1 MATQL
6 TPQSVLREFC
16 PLYHLLNAIPA
27 KVQRGFRSVLV
38 YLTAVDSSSD
48 FLAVGSSIGMLYL
61 YCRRLAHMNKYSL
74 EGKCDAIT
82 AVKLLSCFDDL
93 VAVGTA
99 SGRVSVF
106 QLVSPLPGRNKQ
118 LRRFDVIGLHK
129 GSVTSLAWSTN
140 GMKLFSGDDKGRVVF
155 SALDLDQ
162 GLCKPVLLL
171 EESSGVV
178 QVAYSQQVLLVSTQH
193 RSLLYCTQTQEVQ
206 QLGSKPRKSSGRFG
220 ACFLPAL
227 CKQSD
232 LQVFAARPGLR
243 LWRCDIT
250 GQVEDTRQL
259 KPLFNT
265 QIPQFQLFPHPGPV
279 GAYRPADRQLG
290 VLSCFLRK
298 DWILSWNEY
307 SVYVVDC
314 VSEVIIGSLESS
326 GDIVSVSCCE
336 NEIFILKGDR
346 DVIRLSNSPEGLT
359 SSLSELSIRLSS
371 PLTTPTILPQ
381 TGSVETAQPI
391 RTMAIIAEGGA
402 RQEGGGGALGEKKEQ
417 EEEEVTEA
425 EEQLEQLEVMEQ
437 LCRQSCLLTGSSRSC
452 SSSHPVSSREL
463 SGRCYSAPLG
473 QEEMQQELVV
483 KAVRVKK
490 KKRRQD
496 SSSGICLSESSCS
509 DSMFVVQDS
518 SCSDGGSGTPLSD
531 RASLMWLDQDQDS
544 QEEGGV
550 HSDGGLKDGEK
561 NDSCSILPPG
571 SLLLQGPE
579 KQMITGK
586 ASEAEVIPPT
596 PDVDLLLECTF
607 SYMQNADEDDGQE
620 QQPLEEQDDGYLSPL
635 IGPEAED
642 GDEDDEEVGN
652 LVPPAGLA
660 DQMFYST
667 VSTRDREP
675 SLSSDEEGDIYCHTL
690 PAAGSRG
697 DVLTCSSI
705 QAEKSRDSQADQDAQ
720 DRDRHK
726 PDQLAESWMG
736 YLGPGCGILTLQVTD
751 RYVWCLDFKGGL
763 FCSTLPESGL
773 NWQRF
778 EDNVHQVALSPS
790 GNLLWKVEQKSM
802 TAFACAKVSVKG
814 KRHWYKAVEQTAF
827 VALSDDSAWIIR
839 TNGDLYLQTGLS
851 VERPCA
857 RSVKVDAPCVFS
869 QVCVRGGVVW
879 ALSEHKALF
888 YREGLNSYCSEGEGW
903 KYDTVSEAQ
912 GLDLM
917 CVALG
922 EGGTSWALDA
932 SGSLWFRTGICS
944 SKPQG
949 DDDHWWQISISD
961 YVVFDQGSLFQ
972 TLLQATQSVATVTR
986 APVERVVAFL
996 SQYSQCQPSLVSANA
1011 GGVWVASGRNQLHLA
1026 RGSLVGTFWQNV
1038 VPRGTVSATRWSFIT
1053 CSVVPHREGALL
1065 WLAQSRKDL
1074 FCVWDQDGELRPSS
1088 VPLSPEM
1095 ELTHLSACPD
1105 ALWGLDTH
1113 GRVRIRTL
1121 SPSCPTGLNWTTLD
1135 LSQLG
1140 NVRLVSLSCGSQNIW
1155 AVDSLGV
1162 VYFRVGTQPL
1172 NPSMMLPAWIHI
1184 EPPVQVTHWILIE
1197 PQVSHW
1203 ILIEPQV
1210 THWIL
1215 IEPQVT
1221 HWILIEPQVTHWI
1234 LIEPQVTHW
1243 ILIEPQVTHWILIE
1257 PQVSHWI
1264 LIEPQVTHWILI
1276 EPQVTHWILIEPQ
1289 VTHWILIEP
1298 QVTHWI
1304 LIEPQVTH
1312 WILIEPQVTHWIL
1325 IEPQVTHWI
1334 LIEPQVTHW
1343 ILIEPQVTHWIL
1355 IEPQVTHW
1363 ILIEPQVTHWILI
1376 EPQVT
1381 HWILIEPQVTHW
1393 ILIEPQVTHWILIEP
1408 QVTHWILIE
1417 PQVTHWIL
1425 IEPQVTHWILIEP
1438 QVTHWILIEPQ
1449 VTHWILIEP
1458 QVTHWILIIMSLQ
1471 PIGVQL
1477 VSVQTSPNDR
1487 LLWAV
1492 DNRGTV
1498 FVRTGLSDEMPVGT
1512 DWELVPGLAVS
1523 QLVLSCRTVWVR
1535 CVNGDLARRY
1545 GVADRNPAGD
1555 YWKKIPGNANW
1566 LTVTPEDELWAV
1578 TLVGGLSRRLTK
1590 LLPQTPCKPASSGPA
1605 LSGDDVEDEW
1615 ELI

>member
-1 MATQL
+1 MAT
-6 TPQSVLREFC
+6 VLREFC
-16 PLYHLLNAIPA
+16 PLYYLLNAIPA
-27 KVQRGFRSVLV
+27 KVQRGFRSLLV

-48 FLAVGSSIGMLYL
+48 FVAVGSSIGMLYL
-61 YCRRLAHMNKYSL
+61 YCRRLGHMTKYSL

-99 SGRVSVF
+99 SGRVAVF

-118 LRRFDVIGLHK
+118 LRRFDVVGLHK
-129 GSVTSLAWSTN
+129 GSITSLAWSAN

-162 GLCKPVLLL
+162 GVCNPVLLL

-178 QVAYSQQVLLVSTQH
+178 QVEYSHQVLLVSTQH

-206 QLGSKPRKSSGRFG
+206 QLGTKPRKSSGRFG

-243 LWRCDIT
+243 LWRSDIR
-250 GQVEDTRQL
+250 GQVEDTRLL
-259 KPLFNT
+259 KPLFSS
-265 QIPQFQLFPHPGPV
+265 QIPQFELFPRPGPI

-290 VLSCFLRK
+290 LLSCFFREG
-298 DWILSWNEY
+298 WILSWNEY
-307 SVYVVDC
+307 SIYVLDC
-314 VSEVIIGSLESS
+314 INEVIVGALESS
-326 GDIVSVSCCE
+326 GDIVSVSCCD

-346 DVIRLSNSPEGLT
+346 DIIRLSNSPEGLA
-359 SSLSELSIRLSS
+359 SNLSELSVRLSS
-371 PLTTPTILPQ
+371 PLTLPTILPP

-391 RTMAIIAEGGA
+391 RTMAIIVEGGG
-402 RQEGGGGALGEKKEQ
+402 REEGGGGERHSEEMNEE
-417 EEEEVTEA
+417 EEEEVEEA
-425 EEQLEQLEVMEQ
+425 EEQEEQEEQLEVMEQ
-437 LCRQSCLLTGSSRSC
+437 LCQPPTIFTCSSRSR
-452 SSSHPVSSREL
+452 SSSVTSWDSLHGNSLGSR
-463 SGRCYSAPLG
+463 RYSAPLG

-483 KAVRVKK
+483 KAIRVKK
-490 KKRRQD
+490 KKRRQQGN
-496 SSSGICLSESSCS
+496 SSVNRLSESSCS

-531 RASLMWLDQDQDS
+531 RASFVGLDLQNQDSPEQDQDYS
-544 QEEGGV
+544 SSTQSGS
-550 HSDGGLKDGEK
+550 H
-561 NDSCSILPPG
+561 LPPG
-571 SLLLQGPE
+571 SLPLQGLE
-579 KQMITGK
+579 HQLNLEK
-586 ASEAEVIPPT
+586 ASVPGADADVVPPT

-607 SYMQNADEDDGQE
+607 SYMHTTEEDDGH
-620 QQPLEEQDDGYLSPL
+620 EEQPMEEQEDEFLSPL
-635 IGPEAED
+635 IGP
-642 GDEDDEEVGN
+642 DEEEQEVEEDN

-667 VSTRDREP
+667 VSSLDRKP
-675 SLSSDEEGDIYCHTL
+675 SMSSDEEGDIYCHSL
-690 PAAGSRG
+690 PPAGADTHNCPSNQ
-697 DVLTCSSI
+697 T
-705 QAEKSRDSQADQDAQ
+705 EKTTDRQMDQEAQ
-720 DRDRHK
+720 DRDRNK

-736 YLGPGCGILTLQVTD
+736 YSGPGCGILSLQVTE

-763 FCSTLPESGL
+763 FCSILPETGL

-778 EDNVHQVALSPS
+778 EDNVHQMALSPS

-857 RSVKVDAPCVFS
+857 RSVKVETPCMFS

-888 YREGLNSYCSEGEGW
+888 YREGLNSYCSEGDGW

-912 GLDLM
+912 GLDLV

-922 EGGTSWALDA
+922 DGGTAWALDA
-932 SGSLWFRTGICS
+932 SGSLWFRTGIRS
-944 SKPQG
+944 SRPQG

-996 SQYSQCQPSLVSANA
+996 SQYSQCQPSLVSANCS
-1011 GGVWVASGRNQLHLA
+1011 GVWVASGRNQLHLA

-1038 VPRGTVSATRWSFIT
+1038 VPRGTVSATRWTFIT
-1053 CSVVPHREGALL
+1053 SSAVPHREGTFL

-1088 VPLSPEM
+1088 VPLPPEV
-1095 ELTHLSACPD
+1095 ELTHLSACRD
-1105 ALWGLDTH
+1105 ALWGLDSH
-1113 GRVRIRTL
+1113 GRVSIRTL
-1121 SPSCPTGLNWTTLD
+1121 SPSCPSGLHWTPLD

-1140 NVRLVSLSCGSQNIW
+1140 AVRLVSVSCGSQNVW
-1155 AVDSLGV
+1155 AVDSRGI

-1184 EPPVQVTHWILIE
+1184 DPP
-1197 PQVSHW
+1197 P
-1203 ILIEPQV
+1203 
-1210 THWIL
+1210 
-1215 IEPQVT
+1215 
-1221 HWILIEPQVTHWI
+1221 
-1234 LIEPQVTHW
+1234 
-1243 ILIEPQVTHWILIE
+1243 
-1257 PQVSHWI
+1257 
-1264 LIEPQVTHWILI
+1264 
-1276 EPQVTHWILIEPQ
+1276 
-1289 VTHWILIEP
+1289 
-1298 QVTHWI
+1298 
-1304 LIEPQVTH
+1304 
-1312 WILIEPQVTHWIL
+1312 
-1325 IEPQVTHWI
+1325 
-1334 LIEPQVTHW
+1334 
-1343 ILIEPQVTHWIL
+1343 
-1355 IEPQVTHW
+1355 
-1363 ILIEPQVTHWILI
+1363 
-1376 EPQVT
+1376 
-1381 HWILIEPQVTHW
+1381 
-1393 ILIEPQVTHWILIEP
+1393 
-1408 QVTHWILIE
+1408 
-1417 PQVTHWIL
+1417 
-1425 IEPQVTHWILIEP
+1425 
-1438 QVTHWILIEPQ
+1438 
-1449 VTHWILIEP
+1449 
-1458 QVTHWILIIMSLQ
+1458 Q

-1477 VSVQTSPNDR
+1477 VSIQTSPNDR
-1487 LLWAV
+1487 LLWTL
-1492 DNRGTV
+1492 DNRGSV
-1498 FVRTGLSDEMPVGT
+1498 FVRTGLSHEMPVGT
-1512 DWELVPGLAVS
+1512 DWELVPGLVVG

-1545 GVADRNPAGD
+1545 GVSDRNPAGD

-1566 LTVTPEDELWAV
+1566 LTVTPDDELWAV
-1578 TLVGGLSRRLTK
+1578 TPIGGLSRRLTK
-1590 LLPQTPCKPASSGPA
+1590 LLPQTPSRPAPSAPP
-1605 LSGDDVEDEW
+1605 LSGDDADDEW

>member
-1 MATQL
+1 MATPPL
-6 TPQSVLREFC
+6 PPSILREFC
-16 PLYHLLNAIPA
+16 PLYYLLNAIPA

-48 FLAVGSSIGMLYL
+48 FVAVGSSIGMLYL

-99 SGRVSVF
+99 SGCVAVF

-118 LRRFDVIGLHK
+118 LRRFDVVGLHK
-129 GSVTSLAWSTN
+129 GMVTSLAWSTN

-162 GLCKPVLLL
+162 GVCKPVLLL

-178 QVAYSQQVLLVSTQH
+178 QLEYSHQVLLVSTQQ

-206 QLGSKPRKSSGRFG
+206 QLGTKPRKSSGRFG

-243 LWRCDIT
+243 LWRSDIK
-250 GQVEDTRQL
+250 GQVEDTRLL

-265 QIPQFQLFPHPGPV
+265 QIPQFELFPRPGPI

-290 VLSCFLRK
+290 LLSCFLREG
-298 DWILSWNEY
+298 WILSWNEY
-307 SVYVVDC
+307 SIYVLDC
-314 VSEVIIGSLESS
+314 INEVIIGALESS
-326 GDIVSVSCCE
+326 GDIVSVSCCD

-346 DVIRLSNSPEGLT
+346 DIIRLSNSPEGLA
-359 SSLSELSIRLSS
+359 SNLSEFSVRLSS
-371 PLTTPTILPQ
+371 PLTTPTILPP

-391 RTMAIIAEGGA
+391 RTMAIIVEGGG
-402 RQEGGGGALGEKKEQ
+402 REGGGGGERHGEEGNEEEE
-417 EEEEVTEA
+417 EEEEVEEA
-425 EEQLEQLEVMEQ
+425 EEHDEQLEVMEQ
-437 LCRQSCLLTGSSRSC
+437 LCQPPSIFTCSSRSR
-452 SSSHPVSSREL
+452 SSSVTSWDSLHGNGLGSR
-463 SGRCYSAPLG
+463 RYSAPLG

-483 KAVRVKK
+483 KAIRVKK
-490 KKRRQD
+490 KKRRQQD
-496 SSSGICLSESSCS
+496 SGGGKRLSESSCS

-531 RASLMWLDQDQDS
+531 RASFIGLDLQNQDS
-544 QEEGGV
+544 PEQ
-550 HSDGGLKDGEK
+550 DKDQSSSNQSG
-561 NDSCSILPPG
+561 SCLPPD
-571 SLLLQGPE
+571 SLLLQGLEHQLNPE
-579 KQMITGK
+579 K
-586 ASEAEVIPPT
+586 ASVPGAETEVVPPT

-607 SYMQNADEDDGQE
+607 SYMHTTEEDGGQE
-620 QQPLEEQDDGYLSPL
+620 QQPMEEQEDEFLSPL
-635 IGPEAED
+635 IGPEEQEQEVE
-642 GDEDDEEVGN
+642 EDD
-652 LVPPAGLA
+652 LAPPAGLA

-667 VSTRDREP
+667 VSSLDRKP
-675 SLSSDEEGDIYCHTL
+675 SMSSDEEGDIYCHSL
-690 PAAGSRG
+690 PPAGSGADTRSCPSNQ
-697 DVLTCSSI
+697 T
-705 QAEKSRDSQADQDAQ
+705 EKTTDRQTDQEAQ

-736 YLGPGCGILTLQVTD
+736 YSGPGCGILSLQVTE

-763 FCSTLPESGL
+763 FCSVLPETGL

-778 EDNVHQVALSPS
+778 EDNVHQMALSPS

-857 RSVKVDAPCVFS
+857 RSVKVDTPCVFS

-888 YREGLNSYCSEGEGW
+888 YREGLNSYCSEGDGW

-922 EGGTSWALDA
+922 DGGTAWALDA

-944 SKPQG
+944 SRPHG

-996 SQYSQCQPSLVSANA
+996 SQYSQCQPSLVSANSS
-1011 GGVWVASGRNQLHLA
+1011 GVWVASGRNQLHLA

-1038 VPRGTVSATRWSFIT
+1038 VPRGTVSATRWTFIT
-1053 CSVVPHREGALL
+1053 SSAVPHREGTFL

-1088 VPLSPEM
+1088 VPLPPEV
-1095 ELTHLSACPD
+1095 ELTHLSACRD
-1105 ALWGLDTH
+1105 ALWGLDSH
-1113 GRVRIRTL
+1113 GRVSIRTL
-1121 SPSCPTGLNWTTLD
+1121 SASCPTGLHWTQLD

-1140 NVRLVSLSCGSQNIW
+1140 GVRLVSVSCGSQNVW
-1155 AVDSLGV
+1155 AVDSRGV

-1184 EPPVQVTHWILIE
+1184 DPPVQPV
-1197 PQVSHW
+1197 
-1203 ILIEPQV
+1203 
-1210 THWIL
+1210 
-1215 IEPQVT
+1215 
-1221 HWILIEPQVTHWI
+1221 
-1234 LIEPQVTHW
+1234 
-1243 ILIEPQVTHWILIE
+1243 
-1257 PQVSHWI
+1257 
-1264 LIEPQVTHWILI
+1264 
-1276 EPQVTHWILIEPQ
+1276 
-1289 VTHWILIEP
+1289 
-1298 QVTHWI
+1298 
-1304 LIEPQVTH
+1304 
-1312 WILIEPQVTHWIL
+1312 
-1325 IEPQVTHWI
+1325 
-1334 LIEPQVTHW
+1334 
-1343 ILIEPQVTHWIL
+1343 
-1355 IEPQVTHW
+1355 
-1363 ILIEPQVTHWILI
+1363 
-1376 EPQVT
+1376 
-1381 HWILIEPQVTHW
+1381 
-1393 ILIEPQVTHWILIEP
+1393 
-1408 QVTHWILIE
+1408 
-1417 PQVTHWIL
+1417 
-1425 IEPQVTHWILIEP
+1425 
-1438 QVTHWILIEPQ
+1438 
-1449 VTHWILIEP
+1449 
-1458 QVTHWILIIMSLQ
+1458 
-1471 PIGVQL
+1471 GVQL
-1477 VSVQTSPNDR
+1477 VSIQTSPNDR
-1487 LLWAV
+1487 LLWAL
-1492 DNRGTV
+1492 DNRGSV

-1545 GVADRNPAGD
+1545 GVSDRNPAGD

-1578 TLVGGLSRRLTK
+1578 TLIGGLSRRLTK
-1590 LLPQTPCKPASSGPA
+1590 LLPQTPCRPAPSGPL
-1605 LSGDDVEDEW
+1605 LSGDDADDEW

>member
-1 MATQL
+1 MNSDRNMATPPL
-6 TPQSVLREFC
+6 PPSILREFC
-16 PLYHLLNAIPA
+16 PLYYLLNAIPA

-48 FLAVGSSIGMLYL
+48 FVAVGSSIGMLYL

-99 SGRVSVF
+99 SGCVAVF

-118 LRRFDVIGLHK
+118 LRRFDVVGLHK
-129 GSVTSLAWSTN
+129 GMVTSLAWSTN

-162 GLCKPVLLL
+162 GVCKPVLLL

-178 QVAYSQQVLLVSTQH
+178 QLEYSHQVLLVSTQQ

-206 QLGSKPRKSSGRFG
+206 QLGTKPRKSSGRFG

-243 LWRCDIT
+243 LWRSDIK
-250 GQVEDTRQL
+250 GQVEDTRLL

-265 QIPQFQLFPHPGPV
+265 QIPQFELFPRPGPI

-290 VLSCFLRK
+290 LLSCFLREG
-298 DWILSWNEY
+298 WILSWNEY
-307 SVYVVDC
+307 SIYVLDC
-314 VSEVIIGSLESS
+314 INEVIIGALESS
-326 GDIVSVSCCE
+326 GDIVSVSCCD

-346 DVIRLSNSPEGLT
+346 DIIRLSNSPEGLA
-359 SSLSELSIRLSS
+359 SNLSEFSVRLSS
-371 PLTTPTILPQ
+371 PLTTPTILPP
-381 TGSVETAQPI
+381 TGSVEMAQPI
-391 RTMAIIAEGGA
+391 RTMAIIVEGGG
-402 RQEGGGGALGEKKEQ
+402 REGGGGGERHGEEGNEEEE
-417 EEEEVTEA
+417 EEEEVEEA
-425 EEQLEQLEVMEQ
+425 EEHDEQLEVMEQ
-437 LCRQSCLLTGSSRSC
+437 LCQPPSIFTCSSRSR
-452 SSSHPVSSREL
+452 SSSVTSWDSLHGNGLGSR
-463 SGRCYSAPLG
+463 RYSAPLG

-483 KAVRVKK
+483 KAIRVKK
-490 KKRRQD
+490 KKRRQQD
-496 SSSGICLSESSCS
+496 SGGGNRLSESSCS

-531 RASLMWLDQDQDS
+531 RASFIGLDLQNQDS
-544 QEEGGV
+544 PEQ
-550 HSDGGLKDGEK
+550 DKDQSSSNQSG
-561 NDSCSILPPG
+561 SCLPPD
-571 SLLLQGPE
+571 SLLLQGLEHQLNPE
-579 KQMITGK
+579 K
-586 ASEAEVIPPT
+586 ASVPGAETEVIPPT

-607 SYMQNADEDDGQE
+607 SYMHTTEEDGGQE
-620 QQPLEEQDDGYLSPL
+620 QQPMEEQEDEFLSPL
-635 IGPEAED
+635 IGPEEQEQEVE
-642 GDEDDEEVGN
+642 EDD
-652 LVPPAGLA
+652 LALPAGLA

-667 VSTRDREP
+667 VSSLDRKP
-675 SLSSDEEGDIYCHTL
+675 SMSSDEEGDIYCHSL
-690 PAAGSRG
+690 PPAGSGADTRSCPSNQ
-697 DVLTCSSI
+697 T
-705 QAEKSRDSQADQDAQ
+705 EKTTDRQTDQEAQ

-736 YLGPGCGILTLQVTD
+736 YSGPGCGILSLQVTE

-763 FCSTLPESGL
+763 FCSVLPETGL

-778 EDNVHQVALSPS
+778 EDNVHQMALSPS

-857 RSVKVDAPCVFS
+857 RSVKVDTPCVFS

-888 YREGLNSYCSEGEGW
+888 YREGLNSYCSEGDGW

-922 EGGTSWALDA
+922 DGGTAWALDA

-944 SKPQG
+944 SRPHG

-996 SQYSQCQPSLVSANA
+996 SQYSQCQPSLVSANSS
-1011 GGVWVASGRNQLHLA
+1011 GVWVASGRNQLHLA

-1038 VPRGTVSATRWSFIT
+1038 VPRGTVSATRWTFIT
-1053 CSVVPHREGALL
+1053 SSAVPHREGTFL

-1088 VPLSPEM
+1088 VPLPPEV
-1095 ELTHLSACPD
+1095 ELTHLSACRD
-1105 ALWGLDTH
+1105 ALWGLDSH
-1113 GRVRIRTL
+1113 GRVSIRTL
-1121 SPSCPTGLNWTTLD
+1121 SASCPTGLHWTQLD

-1140 NVRLVSLSCGSQNIW
+1140 GVRLVSVSCGSQNVW
-1155 AVDSLGV
+1155 AVDSRGV

-1184 EPPVQVTHWILIE
+1184 DPPVQPV
-1197 PQVSHW
+1197 
-1203 ILIEPQV
+1203 
-1210 THWIL
+1210 
-1215 IEPQVT
+1215 
-1221 HWILIEPQVTHWI
+1221 
-1234 LIEPQVTHW
+1234 
-1243 ILIEPQVTHWILIE
+1243 
-1257 PQVSHWI
+1257 
-1264 LIEPQVTHWILI
+1264 
-1276 EPQVTHWILIEPQ
+1276 
-1289 VTHWILIEP
+1289 
-1298 QVTHWI
+1298 
-1304 LIEPQVTH
+1304 
-1312 WILIEPQVTHWIL
+1312 
-1325 IEPQVTHWI
+1325 
-1334 LIEPQVTHW
+1334 
-1343 ILIEPQVTHWIL
+1343 
-1355 IEPQVTHW
+1355 
-1363 ILIEPQVTHWILI
+1363 
-1376 EPQVT
+1376 
-1381 HWILIEPQVTHW
+1381 
-1393 ILIEPQVTHWILIEP
+1393 
-1408 QVTHWILIE
+1408 
-1417 PQVTHWIL
+1417 
-1425 IEPQVTHWILIEP
+1425 
-1438 QVTHWILIEPQ
+1438 
-1449 VTHWILIEP
+1449 
-1458 QVTHWILIIMSLQ
+1458 
-1471 PIGVQL
+1471 GVQL
-1477 VSVQTSPNDR
+1477 VSIQTSPNDR
-1487 LLWAV
+1487 LLWAL
-1492 DNRGTV
+1492 DNRGSV

-1545 GVADRNPAGD
+1545 GVSDRNPAGD

-1578 TLVGGLSRRLTK
+1578 TLIGGLSRRLTK
-1590 LLPQTPCKPASSGPA
+1590 LLPQTPCRPAPSGPL
-1605 LSGDDVEDEW
+1605 LSGDDADDEW

>member
-1 MATQL
+1 MATPPL
-6 TPQSVLREFC
+6 PPSILREFC
-16 PLYHLLNAIPA
+16 PLYYLLNAIPA
-27 KVQRGFRSVLV
+27 K
-38 YLTAVDSSSD
+38 
-48 FLAVGSSIGMLYL
+48 
-61 YCRRLAHMNKYSL
+61 
-74 EGKCDAIT
+74 GKCDAIT

-99 SGRVSVF
+99 SGCVAVF

-118 LRRFDVIGLHK
+118 LRRFDVVGLHK
-129 GSVTSLAWSTN
+129 GMVTSLAWSTN

-162 GLCKPVLLL
+162 GVCKPVLLL

-178 QVAYSQQVLLVSTQH
+178 QLEYSHQVLLVSTQQ

-206 QLGSKPRKSSGRFG
+206 QLGTKPRKSSGRFG

-243 LWRCDIT
+243 LWRSDIK
-250 GQVEDTRQL
+250 GQVEDTRLL

-265 QIPQFQLFPHPGPV
+265 QIPQFELFPRPGPI

-290 VLSCFLRK
+290 LLSCFLREG
-298 DWILSWNEY
+298 WILSWNEY
-307 SVYVVDC
+307 SIYVLDC
-314 VSEVIIGSLESS
+314 INEVIIGALESS
-326 GDIVSVSCCE
+326 GDIVSVSCCD

-346 DVIRLSNSPEGLT
+346 DIIRLSNSPEGLA
-359 SSLSELSIRLSS
+359 SNLSEFSVRLSS
-371 PLTTPTILPQ
+371 PLTTPTILPP

-391 RTMAIIAEGGA
+391 RTMAIIVEGGG
-402 RQEGGGGALGEKKEQ
+402 REGGGGGERHGEEGNEEEE
-417 EEEEVTEA
+417 EEEEVEEA
-425 EEQLEQLEVMEQ
+425 EEHDEQLEVMEQ
-437 LCRQSCLLTGSSRSC
+437 LCQPPSIFTCSSRSR
-452 SSSHPVSSREL
+452 SSSVTSWDSLHGNGLGSR
-463 SGRCYSAPLG
+463 RYSAPLG

-483 KAVRVKK
+483 KAIRVKK
-490 KKRRQD
+490 KKRRQQD
-496 SSSGICLSESSCS
+496 SGGGNRLSESSCS

-531 RASLMWLDQDQDS
+531 RASFIGLDLQNQDS
-544 QEEGGV
+544 PEQ
-550 HSDGGLKDGEK
+550 DKDQSSSNQSG
-561 NDSCSILPPG
+561 SCLPPD
-571 SLLLQGPE
+571 SLLLQGLEHQLNPE
-579 KQMITGK
+579 K
-586 ASEAEVIPPT
+586 ASVPGAETEVVPPT

-607 SYMQNADEDDGQE
+607 SYMHTTEEDGGQE
-620 QQPLEEQDDGYLSPL
+620 QQPMEEQEDEFLSPL
-635 IGPEAED
+635 IGPEEQEQEVE
-642 GDEDDEEVGN
+642 EDD
-652 LVPPAGLA
+652 LAPPAGLA

-667 VSTRDREP
+667 VSSLDRKP
-675 SLSSDEEGDIYCHTL
+675 SMSSDEEGDIYCHSL
-690 PAAGSRG
+690 PPAGSGADTRSCPSNQ
-697 DVLTCSSI
+697 T
-705 QAEKSRDSQADQDAQ
+705 EKTTDRQTDQEAQ

-736 YLGPGCGILTLQVTD
+736 YSGPGCGILSLQVTE

-763 FCSTLPESGL
+763 FCSVLPETGL

-778 EDNVHQVALSPS
+778 EDNVHQMALSPS

-857 RSVKVDAPCVFS
+857 RSVKVDTPCVFS

-888 YREGLNSYCSEGEGW
+888 YREGLNSYCSEGDGW

-922 EGGTSWALDA
+922 DGGTAWALDA

-944 SKPQG
+944 SRPHG

-996 SQYSQCQPSLVSANA
+996 SQYSQCQPSLVSANSS
-1011 GGVWVASGRNQLHLA
+1011 GVWVASGRNQLHLA

-1038 VPRGTVSATRWSFIT
+1038 VPRGTVSATRWTFIT
-1053 CSVVPHREGALL
+1053 SSAVPHREGTFL

-1088 VPLSPEM
+1088 VPLPPEV
-1095 ELTHLSACPD
+1095 ELTHLSACRD
-1105 ALWGLDTH
+1105 ALWGLDSH
-1113 GRVRIRTL
+1113 GRVSIRTL
-1121 SPSCPTGLNWTTLD
+1121 SASCPTGLHWTQLD

-1140 NVRLVSLSCGSQNIW
+1140 GVRLVSVSCGSQNVW
-1155 AVDSLGV
+1155 AVDSRGV

-1184 EPPVQVTHWILIE
+1184 DPPVQPV
-1197 PQVSHW
+1197 
-1203 ILIEPQV
+1203 
-1210 THWIL
+1210 
-1215 IEPQVT
+1215 
-1221 HWILIEPQVTHWI
+1221 
-1234 LIEPQVTHW
+1234 
-1243 ILIEPQVTHWILIE
+1243 
-1257 PQVSHWI
+1257 
-1264 LIEPQVTHWILI
+1264 
-1276 EPQVTHWILIEPQ
+1276 
-1289 VTHWILIEP
+1289 
-1298 QVTHWI
+1298 
-1304 LIEPQVTH
+1304 
-1312 WILIEPQVTHWIL
+1312 
-1325 IEPQVTHWI
+1325 
-1334 LIEPQVTHW
+1334 
-1343 ILIEPQVTHWIL
+1343 
-1355 IEPQVTHW
+1355 
-1363 ILIEPQVTHWILI
+1363 
-1376 EPQVT
+1376 
-1381 HWILIEPQVTHW
+1381 
-1393 ILIEPQVTHWILIEP
+1393 
-1408 QVTHWILIE
+1408 
-1417 PQVTHWIL
+1417 
-1425 IEPQVTHWILIEP
+1425 
-1438 QVTHWILIEPQ
+1438 
-1449 VTHWILIEP
+1449 
-1458 QVTHWILIIMSLQ
+1458 
-1471 PIGVQL
+1471 GVQL
-1477 VSVQTSPNDR
+1477 VSIQTSPNDR
-1487 LLWAV
+1487 LLWAL
-1492 DNRGTV
+1492 DNRGSV

-1545 GVADRNPAGD
+1545 GVSDRNPAGD

-1578 TLVGGLSRRLTK
+1578 TLIGGLSRRLTK
-1590 LLPQTPCKPASSGPA
+1590 LLPQTPCRPAPSGPL
-1605 LSGDDVEDEW
+1605 LSGDDADDEW

>member
-1 MATQL
+1 MFWRPCAAQAQFVDSYRETVISCSSNSWDANSCSSNSWDPNSCSSNSWDTNPNLRVFLQVISENMAT
-6 TPQSVLREFC
+6 VLREFC
-16 PLYHLLNAIPA
+16 PLYYLLNAIPA
-27 KVQRGFRSVLV
+27 KVQRGFRSLLV

-48 FLAVGSSIGMLYL
+48 FVAVGSSIGMLYL
-61 YCRRLAHMNKYSL
+61 YCRRLGHMTKYSL

-99 SGRVSVF
+99 SGRVAVF

-118 LRRFDVIGLHK
+118 LRRFDVVGLHK
-129 GSVTSLAWSTN
+129 GSITSLAWSAN

-162 GLCKPVLLL
+162 GVCNPVLLL

-178 QVAYSQQVLLVSTQH
+178 QVEYSHQVLLVSTQH

-206 QLGSKPRKSSGRFG
+206 QLGTKPRKSSGRFG

-243 LWRCDIT
+243 LWRSDIR
-250 GQVEDTRQL
+250 GQVEDTRLL

-265 QIPQFQLFPHPGPV
+265 QIPQFELFPRPGPI

-290 VLSCFLRK
+290 LLSCFFREG
-298 DWILSWNEY
+298 WILSWNEY
-307 SVYVVDC
+307 SIYVLDC
-314 VSEVIIGSLESS
+314 INEVIVGALESS
-326 GDIVSVSCCE
+326 GDIVSVSCCD

-346 DVIRLSNSPEGLT
+346 DIIRLSNSPEGLA
-359 SSLSELSIRLSS
+359 SNLSELSVRLSS
-371 PLTTPTILPQ
+371 PLTTPTILPP

-391 RTMAIIAEGGA
+391 RTMAIIVEGGG
-402 RQEGGGGALGEKKEQ
+402 REEGGGGERHSEEMNEEE
-417 EEEEVTEA
+417 EEEEVEEA
-425 EEQLEQLEVMEQ
+425 EEQEEQLE
-437 LCRQSCLLTGSSRSC
+437 LCQPPTIFTCSSRSR
-452 SSSHPVSSREL
+452 SSSVTSWDSLHGNGLGSR
-463 SGRCYSAPLG
+463 RYSAPLG

-483 KAVRVKK
+483 KAIRVKK
-490 KKRRQD
+490 KKRRQQD
-496 SSSGICLSESSCS
+496 SSSVNRLSESSCS

-531 RASLMWLDQDQDS
+531 RASFVGLDLQNQESPEQDQDYS
-544 QEEGGV
+544 SSTQSGS
-550 HSDGGLKDGEK
+550 HIPP
-561 NDSCSILPPG
+561 DSLP
-571 SLLLQGPE
+571 LQGLE
-579 KQMITGK
+579 HQLNSEK
-586 ASEAEVIPPT
+586 ASVPGADTDVVPPT

-607 SYMQNADEDDGQE
+607 SYMHTTEKDDGH
-620 QQPLEEQDDGYLSPL
+620 EEQPMEEQEDEFLSPL
-635 IGPEAED
+635 IGPDEEEQEVE
-642 GDEDDEEVGN
+642 EDD

-667 VSTRDREP
+667 VSSLDRKP
-675 SLSSDEEGDIYCHTL
+675 SMSSDEEGDIYCHSL
-690 PAAGSRG
+690 PPAGADTHNCPSNQ
-697 DVLTCSSI
+697 T
-705 QAEKSRDSQADQDAQ
+705 EKTTDSQMDQEAQ
-720 DRDRHK
+720 DRDRNK
-726 PDQLAESWMG
+726 PDQFAESWMG
-736 YLGPGCGILTLQVTD
+736 YSGPGCGILSLQVTE

-763 FCSTLPESGL
+763 FCSVLPETGL

-778 EDNVHQVALSPS
+778 EDNVHQMALSPS

-857 RSVKVDAPCVFS
+857 RSVKVETPCMFS

-888 YREGLNSYCSEGEGW
+888 YREGLNSYCSEGDGW

-912 GLDLM
+912 GLDLV

-922 EGGTSWALDA
+922 DGGTAWALDA

-944 SKPQG
+944 SRPHG

-996 SQYSQCQPSLVSANA
+996 SQYSQCQPSLVSANCS
-1011 GGVWVASGRNQLHLA
+1011 GVWVASGRNQLHLA

-1038 VPRGTVSATRWSFIT
+1038 VPRGTVSATRWTFIT
-1053 CSVVPHREGALL
+1053 SSAVPHREGTFL

-1088 VPLSPEM
+1088 VLLPPEV
-1095 ELTHLSACPD
+1095 ELTHLSACRD
-1105 ALWGLDTH
+1105 ALWGLDSH
-1113 GRVRIRTL
+1113 GRVSIRTL
-1121 SPSCPTGLNWTTLD
+1121 SPSCPAGLHWTPLD

-1140 NVRLVSLSCGSQNIW
+1140 AVRLVSVSCGSQNVW
-1155 AVDSLGV
+1155 AVDSRGV
-1162 VYFRVGTQPL
+1162 VYFRVGTQPM

-1184 EPPVQVTHWILIE
+1184 DPPA
-1197 PQVSHW
+1197 
-1203 ILIEPQV
+1203 
-1210 THWIL
+1210 
-1215 IEPQVT
+1215 
-1221 HWILIEPQVTHWI
+1221 
-1234 LIEPQVTHW
+1234 
-1243 ILIEPQVTHWILIE
+1243 
-1257 PQVSHWI
+1257 
-1264 LIEPQVTHWILI
+1264 
-1276 EPQVTHWILIEPQ
+1276 
-1289 VTHWILIEP
+1289 
-1298 QVTHWI
+1298 
-1304 LIEPQVTH
+1304 
-1312 WILIEPQVTHWIL
+1312 
-1325 IEPQVTHWI
+1325 
-1334 LIEPQVTHW
+1334 
-1343 ILIEPQVTHWIL
+1343 
-1355 IEPQVTHW
+1355 
-1363 ILIEPQVTHWILI
+1363 
-1376 EPQVT
+1376 
-1381 HWILIEPQVTHW
+1381 
-1393 ILIEPQVTHWILIEP
+1393 
-1408 QVTHWILIE
+1408 
-1417 PQVTHWIL
+1417 
-1425 IEPQVTHWILIEP
+1425 
-1438 QVTHWILIEPQ
+1438 
-1449 VTHWILIEP
+1449 
-1458 QVTHWILIIMSLQ
+1458 Q

-1477 VSVQTSPNDR
+1477 VSIQTSPNDR
-1487 LLWAV
+1487 LLWTL
-1492 DNRGTV
+1492 DNRGSV
-1498 FVRTGLSDEMPVGT
+1498 FVRTGLSHEMPVGT
-1512 DWELVPGLAVS
+1512 DWELVPGLVVG

-1545 GVADRNPAGD
+1545 GVSDRNPAGD

-1566 LTVTPEDELWAV
+1566 LTVTPDDELWAV
-1578 TLVGGLSRRLTK
+1578 TPIGGLSRRLTK
-1590 LLPQTPCKPASSGPA
+1590 LLPQTPCRPAPSAPP
-1605 LSGDDVEDEW
+1605 LSGDDADDEW

>member
-490 KKRRQD
+490 KKRRQ
-496 SSSGICLSESSCS
+496 
-509 DSMFVVQDS
+509 VQDS

-642 GDEDDEEVGN
+642 GDEDDEVGN

-1184 EPPVQVTHWILIE
+1184 EPPVQ
-1197 PQVSHW
+1197 
-1203 ILIEPQV
+1203 
-1210 THWIL
+1210 
-1215 IEPQVT
+1215 
-1221 HWILIEPQVTHWI
+1221 
-1234 LIEPQVTHW
+1234 
-1243 ILIEPQVTHWILIE
+1243 
-1257 PQVSHWI
+1257 
-1264 LIEPQVTHWILI
+1264 
-1276 EPQVTHWILIEPQ
+1276 
-1289 VTHWILIEP
+1289 
-1298 QVTHWI
+1298 
-1304 LIEPQVTH
+1304 
-1312 WILIEPQVTHWIL
+1312 
-1325 IEPQVTHWI
+1325 
-1334 LIEPQVTHW
+1334 
-1343 ILIEPQVTHWIL
+1343 
-1355 IEPQVTHW
+1355 
-1363 ILIEPQVTHWILI
+1363 
-1376 EPQVT
+1376 
-1381 HWILIEPQVTHW
+1381 
-1393 ILIEPQVTHWILIEP
+1393 
-1408 QVTHWILIE
+1408 
-1417 PQVTHWIL
+1417 
-1425 IEPQVTHWILIEP
+1425 
-1438 QVTHWILIEPQ
+1438 
-1449 VTHWILIEP
+1449 
-1458 QVTHWILIIMSLQ
+1458 

-1605 LSGDDVEDEW
+1605 LSSDDVEDEW

>member
-1 MATQL
+1 MATQP
-6 TPQSVLREFC
+6 TPPSVLREFC
-16 PLYHLLNAIPA
+16 PLYYLLNAIPA
-27 KVQRGFRSVLV
+27 KVQRGFRSVMV
-38 YLTAVDSSSD
+38 YLTALDSSSD

-99 SGRVSVF
+99 SGRVAVF

-118 LRRFDVIGLHK
+118 LRRFDVVGLHK

-140 GMKLFSGDDKGRVVF
+140 GMKLFSGDDKGRIIF
-155 SALDLDQ
+155 STLDLDQ
-162 GLCKPVLLL
+162 GVCKPVLLL

-178 QVAYSQQVLLVSTQH
+178 QMEYSHQVLLVSTQK
-193 RSLLYCTQTQEVQ
+193 RSLLYCTQRQEVQ
-206 QLGSKPRKSSGRFG
+206 QLGTKPRKSSGKFG

-243 LWRCDIT
+243 LWRSDIR
-250 GQVEDTRQL
+250 GQVEDTRLL

-265 QIPQFQLFPHPGPV
+265 QIPPFELFPRPGPV

-290 VLSCFLRK
+290 LLSCFLREG
-298 DWILSWNEY
+298 WILSWNEY
-307 SVYVVDC
+307 SIYVLDC
-314 VSEVIIGSLESS
+314 LSENSMRVQVMEQFCRRS
-326 GDIVSVSCCE
+326 G
-336 NEIFILKGDR
+336 L
-346 DVIRLSNSPEGLT
+346 LT
-359 SSLSELSIRLSS
+359 SSSRSRSSSVTSWDSLYGIAPVTTSCELS
-371 PLTTPTILPQ
+371 
-381 TGSVETAQPI
+381 
-391 RTMAIIAEGGA
+391 
-402 RQEGGGGALGEKKEQ
+402 
-417 EEEEVTEA
+417 
-425 EEQLEQLEVMEQ
+425 
-437 LCRQSCLLTGSSRSC
+437 SR
-452 SSSHPVSSREL
+452 R
-463 SGRCYSAPLG
+463 YSAPLG

-483 KAVRVKK
+483 KAIRVKK
-490 KKRRQD
+490 RRRRQD
-496 SSSGICLSESSCS
+496 SSSGNHLSESSCS
-509 DSMFVVQDS
+509 DSMFIVQDGN
-518 SCSDGGSGTPLSD
+518 CSDGGSGTPLSD
-531 RASLMWLDQDQDS
+531 RASLIGLDLQNQDSPEQNQDQDS
-544 QEEGGV
+544 QAEGGGG
-550 HSDGGLKDGEK
+550 SDRGVKDGEEME
-561 NDSCSILPPG
+561 SGSLLPRG
-571 SLLLQGPE
+571 SLLLQGLGSQLIP
-579 KQMITGK
+579 GK
-586 ASEAEVIPPT
+586 ASGPDPEGEVVPPT

-607 SYMQNADEDDGQE
+607 SYMHNTEEDDGQE
-620 QQPLEEQDDGYLSPL
+620 QQPMEEQEDEFLSPL
-635 IGPEAED
+635 IGPEEEE
-642 GDEDDEEVGN
+642 EDD
-652 LVPPAGLA
+652 LAPPPGLA

-667 VSTRDREP
+667 VSTVDREP
-675 SLSSDEEGDIYCHTL
+675 SMSSDEEGDIYCHTL
-690 PAAGSRG
+690 PAAGSGG
-697 DVLTCSSI
+697 DSHTCPSN
-705 QAEKSRDSQADQDAQ
+705 QTEKTTVRQMDQDIQ

-736 YLGPGCGILTLQVTD
+736 YSGPGCGILSLQVTD
-751 RYVWCLDFKGGL
+751 RYVWCLDFKGAL
-763 FCSTLPESGL
+763 FCSALPETGL

-778 EDNVHQVALSPS
+778 EDNVHQVTLSPS

-857 RSVKVDAPCVFS
+857 RSVKVDSPCVFS
-869 QVCVRGGVVW
+869 QVCLRGGVVW

-912 GLDLM
+912 GLELM

-922 EGGTSWALDA
+922 DGGTAWALDT

-944 SKPQG
+944 SRPQG

-1011 GGVWVASGRNQLHLA
+1011 SGVWVASGRNQLHLA

-1038 VPRGTVSATRWSFIT
+1038 VPRGTVSATRWTFIT
-1053 CSVVPHREGALL
+1053 SSAVPHREGTFL

-1088 VPLSPEM
+1088 VPLPPEV
-1095 ELTHLSACPD
+1095 ELTYLSACRD
-1105 ALWGLDTH
+1105 ALWGLDIH
-1113 GRVRIRTL
+1113 GRISIRTL
-1121 SPSCPTGLNWTTLD
+1121 SPSCPTGLHWTSLD

-1140 NVRLVSLSCGSQNIW
+1140 SVRLVSVSCGSQNVW
-1155 AVDSLGV
+1155 AVDSRGV

-1184 EPPVQVTHWILIE
+1184 EPPVQ
-1197 PQVSHW
+1197 
-1203 ILIEPQV
+1203 
-1210 THWIL
+1210 
-1215 IEPQVT
+1215 
-1221 HWILIEPQVTHWI
+1221 
-1234 LIEPQVTHW
+1234 
-1243 ILIEPQVTHWILIE
+1243 
-1257 PQVSHWI
+1257 
-1264 LIEPQVTHWILI
+1264 
-1276 EPQVTHWILIEPQ
+1276 
-1289 VTHWILIEP
+1289 
-1298 QVTHWI
+1298 
-1304 LIEPQVTH
+1304 
-1312 WILIEPQVTHWIL
+1312 
-1325 IEPQVTHWI
+1325 
-1334 LIEPQVTHW
+1334 
-1343 ILIEPQVTHWIL
+1343 
-1355 IEPQVTHW
+1355 
-1363 ILIEPQVTHWILI
+1363 
-1376 EPQVT
+1376 
-1381 HWILIEPQVTHW
+1381 
-1393 ILIEPQVTHWILIEP
+1393 
-1408 QVTHWILIE
+1408 
-1417 PQVTHWIL
+1417 
-1425 IEPQVTHWILIEP
+1425 
-1438 QVTHWILIEPQ
+1438 
-1449 VTHWILIEP
+1449 
-1458 QVTHWILIIMSLQ
+1458 

-1477 VSVQTSPNDR
+1477 VSIQTSPNDR
-1487 LLWAV
+1487 LLWAL

-1523 QLVLSCRTVWVR
+1523 QLVLSSRTVWVR

-1545 GVADRNPAGD
+1545 GVSDRNPAGD

-1578 TLVGGLSRRLTK
+1578 TLIGGLSRRLTK
-1590 LLPQTPCKPASSGPA
+1590 LLPQTPCKPNSSGPT
-1605 LSGDDVEDEW
+1605 LSGDDVDDEW